1 MVTRETAVFDTSILP
16 LFYAPEIALWFL
28 RLSHIPCLQLP
39 ITETELLPF
48 TVCNILKDIQT
59 GKHSGYSNRNVND
72 IKQLQWAQKF
82 GIKSTA
88 TIIV

>member
-48 TVCNILKDIQT
+48 TVCVT
-59 GKHSGYSNRNVND
+59 S
-72 IKQLQWAQKF
+72 
-82 GIKSTA
+82 
-88 TIIV
+88 